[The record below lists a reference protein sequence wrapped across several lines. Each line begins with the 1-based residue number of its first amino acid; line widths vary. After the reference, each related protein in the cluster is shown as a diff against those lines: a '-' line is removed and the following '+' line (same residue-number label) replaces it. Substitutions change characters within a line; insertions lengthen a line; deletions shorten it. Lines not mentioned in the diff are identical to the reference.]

1 MWFRNLVL
9 YRIAGWAPKA
19 AELEAALAGQTFQP
33 CGKMDMESRGWLPP
47 RGEGEALV
55 HALGGQML
63 IALGVEQKLLPAS
76 VINHYARE
84 RAAEIEEQQG
94 FRPGRKQQRE
104 IREQVTDELLPR
116 AFERRRSTHA
126 WIDPAGGWLA
136 VDAANVAK
144 ADELLEVLRKCV
156 APLPLAT
163 LKTQLSPASA
173 MTGWLASGEAPA
185 GFTIDRDCEFLAPGE
200 DKSTVRY
207 VRHPLEAKDVRGHL
221 EDGKQVTQL
230 ALTWNDRI
238 SFVLHENLQVKR
250 LAFLDILKEQAEKDA
265 EGGDELFDAD
275 FAIMSGELSRFLPDL
290 VEALGG
296 EAAEAA

>member
-1 MWFRNLVL
+1 
-9 YRIAGWAPKA
+9 
-19 AELEAALAGQTFQP
+19 
-33 CGKMDMESRGWLPP
+33 MESRGWLPP
-47 RGEGEALV
+47 RGEGDALV

-173 MTGWLASGEAPA
+173 MTGWLASGDPPA

-221 EDGKQVTQL
+221 EDGKQVTRL

-238 SFVLHENLQVKR
+238 SFVLNENLQVKR

-296 EAAEAA
+296 EVAEAA